1 MSAEGWIN
9 FDDYEEERERDEE
22 DVVRDHQKRS
32 QKKMS
37 SIQPGKYRARAQAD
51 SVQFGESKNGTE
63 QIAITFDL
71 LDESDAPS
79 GQTITWIGFF
89 SEKTEARTVESVGH
103 CGWDMAT
110 GPTNAPH
117 VADNVVELVLE
128 DEPYEGKSYLRVK
141 WINRI
146 GAKFAFEKPMD
157 QGRTGALFAR
167 IKSRAQSKPGAVPAA
182 QPRRLAPQRPLVD
195 GEGTGVDDIPF

>member
-1 MSAEGWIN
+1 M
-9 FDDYEEERERDEE
+9 
-22 DVVRDHQKRS
+22 
-32 QKKMS
+32 

-51 SVQFGESKNGTE
+51 SVQFGESSKGTE

-110 GPTNAPH
+110 GPSNAH
-117 VADNVVELVLE
+117 RVADNVVELVIE

-146 GAKFAFEKPMD
+146 GARFAFEKPMD
-157 QGRTGALFAR
+157 QGRTGSLFAR
-167 IKSRAQSKPGAVPAA
+167 IKARAASTGAAPAA
-182 QPRRLAPQRPLVD
+182 QPRRPAPQPQRPLVN